1 MAKKKEKEVGFLT
14 MGDVVAPTE
23 EIPTV
28 GVGMLG
34 YAFMGKA
41 HSNAYKIMSYI
52 YWPPPALPRL
62 VAMSGRREAR
72 VAEAARR
79 FGYEKHYT
87 DWHKMLKDD
96 EVELFDN
103 GAPNDIHLEPC
114 IEAAEMGKH
123 IWCEKPLGRTAGEA
137 KEMLSAAEKSGIKN
151 MVSFNG
157 RFLPAMGLA
166 KQMIDE
172 GRIGKIY
179 HFRAQYLQE
188 WILPHQ
194 KTPLVWRLDGDVAG
208 SGSLGDL
215 AAHTI
220 DLGRFLVGEFKSVMA
235 MTKTMI
241 RERTMPDDP
250 DAKGKVTV
258 DDAVE
263 SVVEFQNGAV
273 GTIEASR
280 MCSGRK
286 NHETIEIN
294 GSKGSIYFD
303 MEDMNRLKV
312 NLIEDRKK
320 GVEGFHDVLV
330 TEATHPHFD
339 VWWPHGHIIGW
350 GATFVHEA
358 RHIVDAVANDKE
370 VGPYAATFE
379 DGYKCNV
386 ICDAMTESARKG
398 KKVSIRY

>member
-1 MAKKKEKEVGFLT
+1 MAKKEKEVGFLT
-14 MGDVVAPTE
+14 MGDVVAPTK
-23 EIPTV
+23 EIPKI

-41 HSNAYKIMSYI
+41 HSYAYKTMSYI
-52 YWPPPALPRL
+52 YWPPPAIPRL
-62 VAMSGRREAR
+62 VAISGRREGR
-72 VAEAARR
+72 LAEAARR
-79 FGYEKHYT
+79 FGYERHYT
-87 DWHKMLKDD
+87 DWHQMLKDKD
-96 EVELFDN
+96 VQLFDN
-103 GAPNDIHLEPC
+103 GAPNDMHKEPC

-137 KEMLSAAEKSGIKN
+137 KEMLSAAKKAGIKH

-157 RFLPAMGLA
+157 RLLPAMALA
-166 KQMIDE
+166 RQLIKE

-194 KTPLVWRLDGDVAG
+194 NTPLVWRLDGQVAG

-235 MTKTMI
+235 LTKTMI
-241 RERTMPDDP
+241 KERTVPGDP
-250 DAKGKVTV
+250 TKKAKVTV

-263 SVVEFQNGAV
+263 AVVEFENGAV

-312 NLIEDRKK
+312 NLIDDRKK
-320 GVEGFHDVLV
+320 AVEGFHDVLV
-330 TEATHPHFD
+330 TEATHPYFD

-358 RHIVDAVANDKE
+358 KHIMDAIVNDKP
-370 VGPYAATFE
+370 VGPEAATFE
-379 DGYKCNV
+379 DGYRCNV
-386 ICDAMTESARKG
+386 ICDAIVESAKAN